1 MESAAIDIFL
11 PVMESAMVL
20 AGHYAK
26 ACGRDV
32 VLAED
37 VRIGLMFSVRNV
49 TGRQLGSLF
58 PEVYEEDSDSGSDDA
73 NTISD
78 EDYEWTRYNGPDD
91 LPNRMNAC
99 MDTWD
104 EWEPES
110 PAERALKNA
119 VDKQRSS

>member
-1 MESAAIDIFL
+1 MESAALDIFL

-37 VRIGLMFSVRNV
+37 MRIGLMFSVRNV

-58 PEVYEEDSDSGSDDA
+58 PEVYEESDSEESDADD
-73 NTISD
+73 TISD
-78 EDYEWTRYNGPDD
+78 ENCEWTRYNGPED
-91 LPNRMNAC
+91 LPNQMNAC

>member
-1 MESAAIDIFL
+1 MEAAALDIFL
-11 PVMESAMVL
+11 PVMESALVL

-37 VRIGLMFSVRNV
+37 MRIGLMFSARNV

-58 PEVYEEDSDSGSDDA
+58 PEVYEEDSDAESDTD
-73 NTISD
+73 TISD
-78 EDYEWTRYNGPDD
+78 ENCEWTRYSGPED
-91 LPNRMNAC
+91 LPNQMNAC

-110 PAERALKNA
+110 PAECALKNA